1 MDCLAKARCVVCP
14 FFVGWFNPFLGR
26 GARRGY
32 RLAYAAAVAFFLW
45 NAAQYYIPGQGF
57 TCLIFFGGASHVQRI
72 RELRSIDYY
81 VDRDSNGYD
90 GQYYAQLAVKPLL
103 MSRDLAGAMDN
114 LPYRARRILFSGL
127 AYLFGLGQ
135 PAWVLQAYALENIAA
150 WLLLAWLL
158 LRWFPPTGPGNLV
171 RWAGV
176 LFAWGLT
183 MSVRQALMDGPSLLV
198 IAWGVAL
205 FEGGRRWTSTCVLGL
220 AGLGRETNLLAVPAL
235 APGADWSWA
244 EVGRAA
250 VRSVLAVLPLA
261 AWVACIWWVCGQPS
275 NAGVG
280 NFGRP
285 FTAYFGKWF
294 DAWRD
299 FRLNGWD
306 SSGKWMLIM
315 LASLTVQMLVILLR
329 PRWANPWWRVGAPF
343 AVLLIF
349 LGPAVWDGY
358 PGAAARVVVPMT
370 LAFNVLVPRGLRWWP
385 LLLLGNL
392 SALSAIDQ
400 LRPPGI
406 ESYRL
411 EGMVGV
417 WRAPTQQTITVDFGD
432 AWYQPEKSHL
442 EYWRWSRG
450 SAGLRINNPQNVPVE
465 VNLRFDLRALDVRRV
480 RIYQGATMRWEGSV
494 TRDGTAVSL
503 PGIRLAPGDNPWR
516 FETDKPPIVPE
527 GDTLRPVTFNLRN
540 LVIEAVR
547 KDPPSPAGDVR
558 RGR

>member
-1 MDCLAKARCVVCP
+1 VEWIK
-14 FFVGWFNPFLGR
+14 PFLGR
-26 GARRGY
+26 GPRRFY
-32 RLAYAAAVAFFLW
+32 QAAYAAAIAFFLW
-45 NAAQYYIPGQGF
+45 NVTQYYIPGKGF
-57 TCLIFFGGASHVQRI
+57 TCLIFFGGAAHVQRI
-72 RELRSIDYY
+72 RELQPLDYY
-81 VDRDSNGYD
+81 VDKDSNGYD

-135 PAWVLQAYALENIAA
+135 PAWVLQAYALENIVA

-171 RWAGV
+171 RWAGT

-183 MSVRQALMDGPSLLV
+183 MSVRQALMDGPSLLL
-198 IAWGVAL
+198 IAFGVAL
-205 FEGGRRWTSTCVLGL
+205 YERDRRWTATCVLGI
-220 AGLGRETNLLAVPAL
+220 AGLGRETNLLALPAL
-235 APGADWSWA
+235 APGAEWNWA
-244 EVGRAA
+244 EVGRAS
-250 VRSVLAVLPLA
+250 VRTLIAVLPLTV
-261 AWVACIWWVCGQPS
+261 WVACIWWICGQPS

-285 FTAYFGKWF
+285 FAAYFAKWF
-294 DAWRD
+294 AALRD
-299 FRLNGWD
+299 YRLNGWD

-329 PRWANPWWRVGAPF
+329 PRWRDPWWRVGAPF
-343 AVLLIF
+343 AALLIV

-358 PGAAARVVVPMT
+358 PGAAARVVVPLT

-392 SALSAIDQ
+392 SALSAVDQ

-406 ESYRL
+406 ESYRV
-411 EGMVGV
+411 EGPVAV
-417 WRAPTQQTITVDFGD
+417 WRTPAQQAITVAFAD

-442 EYWRWSRG
+442 EYWRWCRG
-450 SAGLRINNPQNVPVE
+450 SADLTIRNPQPGPVT
-465 VNLRFDLRALDVRRV
+465 VNLRFDLRALDDRQVRV
-480 RIYQGATMRWEGSV
+480 YQDHTLRWEGPV
-494 TRDGTAVSL
+494 TRDGVAVNL
-503 PGIRLAPGDNPWR
+503 PGVRLAPGDNRWR
-516 FETDKPPIVPE
+516 FATDRPPIVPP

-540 LVIEAVR
+540 FVIQAVR
-547 KDPPSPAGDVR
+547 IDPPPPASPPRPRSR
-558 RGR
+558 R

>member
-1 MDCLAKARCVVCP
+1 MEWIK
-14 FFVGWFNPFLGR
+14 PFLGR
-26 GARRGY
+26 GARYGY
-32 RLAYAAAVAFFLW
+32 RVAYLAAVAFFLW
-45 NAAQYYIPGQGF
+45 DVAQYYIPGQGF

-72 RELRSIDYY
+72 RELQSVDYY
-81 VDRDSNGYD
+81 VDKDSNGYD

-103 MSRDLAGAMDN
+103 MSHDLATAMDN

-127 AYLFGLGQ
+127 AYILGLGR
-135 PAWVLQAYALENIAA
+135 PAWVLEAYALENIAA

-183 MSVRQALMDGPSLLV
+183 MSVRQALMDGPSLLL
-198 IAWGVAL
+198 ITWGVRL
-205 FEGGRRWTSTCVLGL
+205 LEQGRPWSATCVLGVS
-220 AGLGRETNLLAVPAL
+220 GLGRETNLLTLPAL
-235 APGADWSWA
+235 APGAKWNWE
-244 EVGRAA
+244 EVGRAS
-250 VRSVLAVLPLA
+250 VRLGLALAPLG

-285 FTAYFGKWF
+285 FAAYFAKWF
-294 DAWRD
+294 EAWRD
-299 FRLNGWD
+299 YRLNGWD

-315 LASLTVQMLVILLR
+315 LLALTVQMLAILLR
-329 PRWANPWWRVGAPF
+329 PQWSRPWWRVGAPF

-349 LGPAVWDGY
+349 LGPAVWGGF

-385 LLLLGNL
+385 VLLLGNL
-392 SALSAIDQ
+392 SALSAVDE
-400 LRPPGI
+400 LRPPGL

-411 EGMVGV
+411 EGAVAV
-417 WRAPTQQTITVDFGD
+417 WRAPATQQAITVDFSN
-432 AWYQPEKSHL
+432 AWYQPEKSRL

-450 SAGLRINNPQNVPVE
+450 PAELHIRNPQAVPVE
-465 VNLRFDLRALDVRRV
+465 VNLRFDLRALDERRV
-480 RIYQGATMRWEGSV
+480 RVYQGAALRWEGPV
-494 TRDGTAVSL
+494 ARAGTAVSL
-503 PGIRLAPGDNPWR
+503 PGVRLAPGDNPWR
-516 FETDKPPIVPE
+516 FETDKAPVMPE

-540 LVIEAVR
+540 FVIEAVR
-547 KDPPSPAGDVR
+547 VEPAPAAGGRPR
-558 RGR
+558 R